1 MILNFFVNWE
11 TYILGR
17 ELNCCVLLKDLY
29 LANLPDKMNSRVK
42 VINHDILI
50 ICTSKE
56 YLPFHY
62 EYPISESQVYCDWL
76 GTSSGEKVKY

>member
-17 ELNCCVLLKDLY
+17 ELNCCVLLKDLC

-42 VINHDILI
+42 VINHDILK
-50 ICTSKE
+50 ICTSKSIC
-56 YLPFHY
+56 PFITNIRSVQAKCTVTGWGHL
-62 EYPISESQVYCDWL
+62 V
-76 GTSSGEKVKY
+76 EKK